1 MNRALYDCVFVSFR
15 RGWSCYYVCVF
26 CFGRY
31 TVPFS
36 GPSVPWRDEKRA
48 CFTRWLMPS
57 VVDISHFLKKQH
69 KKKMMWFVVLTVS
82 FSYYRYYRSR
92 ERTARE
98 NTVFSGTSCRRP
110 SPGRR
115 DVRRE
120 RWRTTNTDRWCSW
133 GCGVDGA
140 FFFCLGTTVF
150 ARLTAPP
157 ERWCFY
163 AGGWGSFFFQMTTMV
178 PIEPEMM
185 MMATKDGRTGKRWWE
200 VATEGCLFFWSDG
213 TSSVS
218 SAPRCRAALLR
229 IPGRF
234 RPTKRASRDAVSF
247 FSNGKSESYT
257 FLVVTAS
264 FLVVMAVVVNIYLQI

>member
-140 FFFCLGTTVF
+140 FFLPRHDRICPSYRTSGKMVF
-150 ARLTAPP
+150 LR
-157 ERWCFY
+157 RWVRQ
-163 AGGWGSFFFQMTTMV
+163 FFF
-178 PIEPEMM
+178 
-185 MMATKDGRTGKRWWE
+185 RWQRWY
-200 VATEGCLFFWSDG
+200 
-213 TSSVS
+213 
-218 SAPRCRAALLR
+218 R
-229 IPGRF
+229 
-234 RPTKRASRDAVSF
+234 
-247 FSNGKSESYT
+247 
-257 FLVVTAS
+257 
-264 FLVVMAVVVNIYLQI
+264 

>member
-31 TVPFS
+31 TVPFN

-140 FFFCLGTTVF
+140 FFCLGTTVF

-163 AGGWGSFFFQMTTMV
+163 AGGWGSFSDDNDGTDRAWDDDDDGYEGRADGQTMV
-178 PIEPEMM
+178 R
-185 MMATKDGRTGKRWWE
+185 GRYRG
-200 VATEGCLFFWSDG
+200 VPFFFWSDG